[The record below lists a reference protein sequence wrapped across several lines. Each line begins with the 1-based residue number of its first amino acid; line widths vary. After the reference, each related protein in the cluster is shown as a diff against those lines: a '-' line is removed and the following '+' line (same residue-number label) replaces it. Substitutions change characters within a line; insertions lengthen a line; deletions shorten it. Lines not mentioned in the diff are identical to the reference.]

1 MTKKYYEK
9 KALFRFTKYGF
20 FEAKISDF
28 LAYMWVAFKIYN
40 AWFVVYSTS
49 QQENCEELSSKFWK
63 LSHFKQNLLLHN
75 ASRTY
80 QHLPG
85 ERLVRNRLSFT
96 LACKFS
102 FHFPSIIRIVFGNRT
117 IAHSIALS
125 AAFKAFQIPFKIEYP
140 FVTYCKKYTLGNRKT
155 TWWPIPRTPSR
166 RRKKWRR
173 IQTSRKTLRSP

>member
-28 LAYMWVAFKIYN
+28 LAYMWVACKIYN

-75 ASRTY
+75 TSRTY

-125 AAFKAFQIPFKIEYP
+125 AAFKASQIPFKIEYP
-140 FVTYCKKYTLGNRKT
+140 FVTYWKKIYIGKQEDDMVTYSENAFAT
-155 TWWPIPRTPSR
+155 
-166 RRKKWRR
+166 
-173 IQTSRKTLRSP
+173 

>member
-28 LAYMWVAFKIYN
+28 LAYIHWVACKIYN

-75 ASRTY
+75 TSRTY

-125 AAFKAFQIPFKIEYP
+125 AAFKASQIPFKIEYP
-140 FVTYCKKYTLGNRKT
+140 FVTYCKKIYIGKQEDDMVTYSENAFAT
-155 TWWPIPRTPSR
+155 
-166 RRKKWRR
+166 
-173 IQTSRKTLRSP
+173 